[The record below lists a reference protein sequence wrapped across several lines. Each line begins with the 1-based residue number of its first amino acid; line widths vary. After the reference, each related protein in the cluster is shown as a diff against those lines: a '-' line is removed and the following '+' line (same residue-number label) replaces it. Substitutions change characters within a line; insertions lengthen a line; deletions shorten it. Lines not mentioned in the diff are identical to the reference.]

1 MQQYW
6 QQWCDRFVQL
16 SAREKGL
23 ITVCGFVII
32 ILGLLTL
39 LIEPAFEQN
48 RATSQR
54 ITSTKL
60 NVQRIEA
67 DILLM
72 TAKLQKDPDQ
82 ELNQEYKQ
90 LMVESQELS
99 TQLAAIVENLIAPSQ
114 MAQLLEQVLADS
126 KGLHLVSLESQTAEP
141 IVSNESNS
149 SLASYYVHPVR
160 LELTGK
166 YFAIV
171 DYLEALEAL
180 PVKYYWRSFHYSV
193 EEYPTAR
200 LVLEVYTLGTRQE
213 FIGG

>member
-60 NVQRIEA
+60 NVQRLEA